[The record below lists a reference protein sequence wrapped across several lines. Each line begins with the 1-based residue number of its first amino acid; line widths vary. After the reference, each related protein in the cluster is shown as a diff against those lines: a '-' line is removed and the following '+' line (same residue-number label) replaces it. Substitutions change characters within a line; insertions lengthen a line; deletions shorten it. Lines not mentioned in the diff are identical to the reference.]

1 MKFQSTL
8 PTRGSDAQYHILSIW
23 PNRAFQST
31 LPTRGSDEKVAGGA
45 KGLVNFNPRS
55 PRGGATTIRPLKY
68 PAQDYFNPRSPRGGA
83 TRAPVPR
90 ICAGLSISIHAPH
103 EGERQG
109 GRMKININ
117 IGFQSTLPTRGSD
130 AKLPAST
137 SVCVYF
143 NPRSPR
149 GGATAPSCPPLAA
162 QRISIHAPHEG
173 ERPVAPPP
181 SAGLRDFNPRS
192 PRGGATPLSLLPLSL
207 TKDFNPRSPR
217 GGATKAS
224 AHHSQ
229 KHDKFQ
235 STLPTRGS
243 DSGKVHLYAAFPR
256 IC

>member
-1 MKFQSTL
+1 MRMKFQSTL

-149 GGATAPSCPPLAA
+149 GGAT
-162 QRISIHAPHEG
+162 RILSSGIHA
-173 ERPVAPPP
+173 
-181 SAGLRDFNPRS
+181 S
-192 PRGGATPLSLLPLSL
+192 T
-207 TKDFNPRSPR
+207 
-217 GGATKAS
+217 
-224 AHHSQ
+224 
-229 KHDKFQ
+229 KFQ

-243 DSGKVHLYAAFPR
+243 DPKSSLQLNKQ
-256 IC
+256 